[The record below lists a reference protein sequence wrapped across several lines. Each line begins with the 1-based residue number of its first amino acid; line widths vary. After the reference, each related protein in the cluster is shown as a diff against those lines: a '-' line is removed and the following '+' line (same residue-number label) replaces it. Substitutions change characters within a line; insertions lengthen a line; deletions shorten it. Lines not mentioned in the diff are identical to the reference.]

1 VGHGTV
7 ECFEAKRKPRKHPD
21 ELRLSWLE
29 RRRRLRGLGFTDVE
43 MHEAHEESKRLRR
56 QRERTVSRLQFSR
69 VEELHQSLL
78 RKLGRSVYPKK
89 VLETKY

>member
-1 VGHGTV
+1 
-7 ECFEAKRKPRKHPD
+7 
-21 ELRLSWLE
+21 
-29 RRRRLRGLGFTDVE
+29 

>member
-1 VGHGTV
+1 
-7 ECFEAKRKPRKHPD
+7 
-21 ELRLSWLE
+21 
-29 RRRRLRGLGFTDVE
+29 

-78 RKLGRSVYPKK
+78 RKLGRTIYPKQ